1 MALHLYDIQHCGMGG
16 GEDAELGALERT
28 VAPPWHSPISFAWHP
43 THAYRLLAVSQQG
56 LSLSKKEK
64 RIIYIISSYYRT
76 YRLYS
81 L

>member
-1 MALHLYDIQHCGMGG
+1 MGG

-28 VAPPWHSPISFAWHP
+28 VAPPWNSPISFAWHP

-64 RIIYIISSYYRT
+64 KRKNA
-76 YRLYS
+76 
-81 L
+81 